1 MEWHHFE
8 YFKQLAK
15 LENMSETAKVL
26 NVSQSAL
33 SRAIK
38 NLEKELG
45 VPLFNR
51 IGRKIKL
58 NKNGV
63 SFLQTTNNIV
73 SEMEIYKQNVDADT
87 NIENGK
93 LTIGFLHSVGVT
105 YISDFL
111 KEFKSIFPNIRLK
124 LIQNHAKNLLSMLD
138 DGDVDIII
146 TTVSEI
152 TPNTQFEPLL
162 EEELYITLNDTHP
175 LSNQHSISI
184 EQLIDE
190 KFILLKQNYVLREQI
205 DEIFHHFEIIPE
217 INFEGDE
224 TITIAA
230 FISSGLGIS
239 ILPHL
244 RNIQIANLKQIPIRN
259 YTAKRKIG
267 LCYKTK
273 NQTVPIINQARD
285 SLVTYFQNM
294 K

>member
-15 LENMSETAKVL
+15 LENMSETAKLL

-38 NLEKELG
+38 NLEQELG

-51 IGRKIKL
+51 IGRRLKL
-58 NKNGV
+58 NQYGID
-63 SFLQTTNNIV
+63 FLHTTNSIIG
-73 SEMEIYKQNVDADT
+73 EMEIYKNHVAHDT
-87 NIENGK
+87 NIESGK

-111 KEFKSIFPNIRLK
+111 KAFKKDFPNIRLK
-124 LIQNHAKNLLSMLD
+124 LIQNHAKKLLAMLD
-138 DGDVDIII
+138 DGEVDIIV

-175 LSNQHSISI
+175 LAHQDSISI
-184 EQLIDE
+184 EALYDE
-190 KFILLKQNYVLREQI
+190 KFILLKQHYVLREQI
-205 DEIFHHFEIIPE
+205 DELFSHFNFVPE

-244 RNIQIANLKQIPIRN
+244 RNIQIANLKQIPISN
-259 YTAKRKIG
+259 YAANRKIG

-273 NQTVPIINQARD
+273 NKAVPIINQTRK
-285 SLVTYFQNM
+285 SLMAYFQSV

>member
-15 LENMSETAKVL
+15 LENMSETAKIL

-51 IGRKIKL
+51 IGRKLKL
-58 NKNGV
+58 NQYGID
-63 SFLQTTNNIV
+63 FLYTTNNIV
-73 SEMEIYKQNVDADT
+73 GEMEIYKNQVAHDT
-87 NIENGK
+87 NIESGK

-111 KEFKSIFPNIRLK
+111 KAFKKKFPKVRLK
-124 LIQNHAKNLLSMLD
+124 LIQNHAKKLLEMLD
-138 DGDVDIII
+138 DGEVDIIV

-175 LSNQHSISI
+175 LAHHDQISI
-184 EQLIDE
+184 KALYDE

-205 DEIFHHFEIIPE
+205 DELFKHFDFVPE

-244 RNIQIANLKQIPIRN
+244 RNIQIANLKQIPISDYVAN
-259 YTAKRKIG
+259 RKIG

-273 NQTVPIINQARD
+273 NQSVPIINQTRK
-285 SLVTYFQNM
+285 SLIDYFQSV